1 MTLRYSRRSFRRVV
15 WKSSQEIWAQLH
27 EQTWRYFGGST
38 RYVVLDNLKEGVLR
52 PDLYEPEL
60 NPVYAMVLRHYGV
73 VADPARVRDPNR
85 KGTVEHA
92 IGHTQATALK
102 GKRFESLDE
111 QNTFLEHWET
121 KWAAPRIHG
130 STRRQVEA
138 MYQEE
143 RPHLKALPITAV
155 QYFKEAQRAVCDDT
169 CIRVDHS
176 RYAARPARI
185 GSRVLV
191 RVFEHYI
198 EIRDLGTQALLRTH
212 ARVDRPGTVVL
223 PDEERLFN
231 PSRETR
237 TLLRQAQEIG
247 VATHQLCETL
257 FAREGRVGQRKLWGI
272 VGLARRYPRRL
283 VDQACQSALAEGISS
298 YKHIKALTEQL
309 TAQALDQLNAPAQTE
324 LALTQQR
331 LLIREGQ
338 DYADLFTLG
347 AQQSARLPLPHE
359 DPH

>member
-15 WKSSQEIWAQLH
+15 WKSSQETWAQLH
-27 EQTWRYFGGST
+27 EQAWRYFGGT
-38 RYVVLDNLKEGVLR
+38 THYVVLDNLKEGVLA

-102 GKRFESLDE
+102 GKRFESLEE
-111 QNTFLEHWET
+111 QNAFLEHWET
-121 KWAAPRIHG
+121 RWAAPRIHG

-143 RPHLKALPITAV
+143 RPHLQALPISGV
-155 QYFKEAQRAVCDDT
+155 QYFKEAQRTVCDDT

-176 RYAARPARI
+176 SYAARPARI

-191 RVFEHYI
+191 RLFDHYL
-198 EIRDLGTQALLRTH
+198 EIRELGTQALIRTH

-237 TLLRQAQEIG
+237 ALLRQAQEIG
-247 VATHQLCETL
+247 VAAHQLCQTL
-257 FAREGRVGQRKLWGI
+257 FAAEGRVGQRKLWGI
-272 VGLARRYPRRL
+272 VGLAKRYPSRL
-283 VDQACQSALAEGISS
+283 VEQACQRALDEGIQS
-298 YKHIKALTEQL
+298 YKRIKALTEQL
-309 TAQALDQLNAPAQTE
+309 TTQALEQLNTPAQTE
-324 LALTQQR
+324 PVLTQQHP
-331 LLIREGQ
+331 LIRDGQ

-347 AQQSARLPLPHE
+347 AQQSASLPLFNE
-359 DPH
+359 D